1 MFPSPVGD
9 VGFKWNALKYFPTGS
24 VDGFRP
30 LSGMLVL
37 NCALLNTKSDSQ
49 EFPSPVGDVGFK
61 FNKHSLRWIHN
72 KFPSPV
78 GDVGFKLS

>member
-37 NCALLNTKSDSQ
+37 NHKTKSC
-49 EFPSPVGDVGFK
+49 VV
-61 FNKHSLRWIHN
+61 RMTM

-78 GDVGFKLS
+78 GDVGFK